1 MILGFTGHR
10 QIDDYDRLYKSI
22 VTNLNEIQPTHTIS
36 GMAIGADQLFSVICI
51 RLSIPFI
58 AAIPFKDQE
67 KFWPDNIKKQ
77 YFKILEKAK
86 EVVMVSEGGFTKNKY
101 QIRNEYIVNNSDIM
115 LAYWNGA
122 DSGTGNCIKYTES
135 QNKKY
140 INVY

>member
-10 QIDDYDRLYKSI
+10 QIDNYKKLYQSI
-22 VTNLNEIQPTHTIS
+22 VANLNELKPEHTIS
-36 GMAIGADQLFSVICI
+36 GMAVGSDQLFSVICI
-51 RLSIPFI
+51 RLSIPFV
-58 AAIPFKDQE
+58 AAVPFKEQE

-86 EVVMVSEGGFTKNKY
+86 EVVIVSEGGFSKNKY
-101 QIRNEYIVNNSDIM
+101 QIRNEYIVNNSDLM
-115 LAYWNGA
+115 LAYWNGTN
-122 DSGTGNCIKYTES
+122 SGTGNCIEYTES